1 MRYNQ
6 IIGME
11 ITLQVGCPNNCT
23 YCPQGVLLS
32 KYKGEKSFTLESFQ
46 KCLETVPITRNLT
59 FMGSSEPFLNP
70 FAKEIILWAYNR
82 GHKMSISTT
91 LSHATHEDIDAIA
104 HIPFTDTVVHVPAN
118 DGKMYINVD
127 DEYCSRFEH
136 AIAAWRNHPDF
147 VISVFGIAHPK
158 ILPIWKK
165 SGIPIV
171 NFGLHDRAGLISWV
185 KHNKHVGKLPLCGKQ
200 FCGHLFP
207 NGDVARC
214 CNDYTLSCIWGNL
227 NEQSYS
233 EIYKSEKFKKYIKS
247 LEDPNS
253 EVPCRYCNDG
263 YKSLNPE
270 DKHRTYDI

>member
-1 MRYNQ
+1 
-6 IIGME
+6 
-11 ITLQVGCPNNCT
+11 
-23 YCPQGVLLS
+23 
-32 KYKGEKSFTLESFQ
+32 
-46 KCLETVPITRNLT
+46 
-59 FMGSSEPFLNP
+59 MGAAEPFLNP
-70 FAKEIILWAYNR
+70 YATELMLWAYNR

-91 LSHATHEDIDAIA
+91 LSHATHKDIDDIA

-118 DGKMYINVD
+118 DGKMNINVD
-127 DEYCSRFEH
+127 DEYCERFEH
-136 AIAAWRNHPDF
+136 AIRSWRNHPDF

-158 ILPIWKK
+158 ILPIWKA

-171 NFGLHDRAGLISWV
+171 NFGLHDRGGLIPWL
-185 KHNKHVGKLPLCGKQ
+185 KHKKHEGKLPLCGKQ

-214 CNDYTLSCIWGNL
+214 CNDYTLSCVWGNL
-227 NEQSYS
+227 NTQSYA
-233 EIYKSEKFKKYIKS
+233 EIYKSKKFKDYIKS

-270 DKHRTYDI
+270 DRHRTYDIE